1 MHLALRRFV
10 PYSTRFR
17 SFTARTIHYSWRSR
31 RSLPGVRA
39 FCVGVDD
46 KTSST
51 SSAESE
57 VATEENDKFFAEE
70 PIEVSPDS
78 MDYEKSDIDYEYER
92 EIESLSQDADDKVD
106 AQEEEDM
113 PPELGTRLGELQTQS
128 FQAET
133 KQLLQIVSKSL
144 YTDREIFLRELLSNA
159 SDALEKM
166 RYLTQSGSAEQDPNH
181 PLEMT
186 IRTNKTDQ
194 TLTIQD
200 SGIGMTADELV
211 SNLGV
216 IARSGSKNF
225 LKEYGEEGKQIKEES
240 KSDKQD
246 QMENLIGMFGVGFYS
261 AFMVANKIEVY
272 SQSYKGDQAH
282 YWCSEGAGEFSISP
296 AEHVLRGTR
305 IVLHLKDDAKEF
317 CDRFKVESI
326 VKKYSAYLM
335 FPIKLNRSLITS
347 TGALWAINPK
357 EVEDSSHKEFYQLI
371 SNAYDDPLYTF
382 HSHFE
387 NVKYAIQCLFY
398 FPPTHT
404 EKLNMGRMDPGC
416 SVYSRKVLIKPKCR
430 EILPEWLRFVR
441 GVVDSENIPL
451 HISREELQDSKLIEE
466 INTTLQ
472 LKIIDFLKR
481 QAKKDKDKY
490 EKFYKEFAG
499 FIKEGVC
506 TDYKNRRKIGELLRF
521 ETNTTPK
528 GTLVSLDEYLENMGK
543 EQKDIY
549 YLIAP
554 SRGVAMASPYLEAF
568 EGTDTQVL
576 LGYAQIDDFCF
587 QNLQSYR
594 QKELVNAE
602 KSSAPV
608 SKKDEKDSGLT
619 FEESEQLIDF
629 LKKEFPKKIDTVT
642 TTDRLRSSP
651 AILTDH
657 MSQSL
662 MFYLRTLGEKHEMQ
676 PQKMQINPRHPVIK
690 GLQNALSTDRTKAKV
705 VASQLVNNAFIAAG
719 LVDDPREMLHDIN
732 DLMALSLGVTP
743 SPRNET
749 DDTPTSEPET
759 QEDEGGKPEPVDDPD
774 FDPDAQR
781 RRNAP

>member
-1 MHLALRRFV
+1 MYLALRRFV
-10 PYSTRFR
+10 PFSSRFR
-17 SFTARTIHYSWRSR
+17 RFTSRAIHSNWGSR
-31 RSLPGVRA
+31 RPVSTVRA
-39 FCVGVDD
+39 FSSGTD
-46 KTSST
+46 KTSGVSGAADEKDNLHDT
-51 SSAESE
+51 
-57 VATEENDKFFAEE
+57 E
-70 PIEVSPDS
+70 PIEVTAEAV
-78 MDYEKSDIDYEYER
+78 DYEKSAADIDFEK
-92 EIESLSQDADDKVD
+92 EIESMSQDEVKEEADK
-106 AQEEEDM
+106 EEEM
-113 PPELGTRLGELQTQS
+113 PPEQGTRSGELHTQS

-194 TLTIQD
+194 TLTIMD
-200 SGIGMTADELV
+200 SGIGMTHDELV
-211 SNLGV
+211 ANLGV

-225 LKEYGEEGKQIKEES
+225 LKEMGDAKEASVEEA

-261 AFMVANKIEVY
+261 AFMVANKIEVF
-272 SQSYKGDQAH
+272 SQSYKSEKAH
-282 YWCSEGAGEFSISP
+282 YWVSEGAGEFSISP
-296 AEHVLRGTR
+296 AENVLRGTR

-317 CDRFKVESI
+317 CDRFKVEAI

-347 TGALWAINPK
+347 TGALWAVNPK
-357 EVEDSSHKEFYQLI
+357 EVEESSHKEFYQLL
-371 SNAYDDPLYTF
+371 SNAYDDPHYVF

-404 EKLNMGRMDPGC
+404 EKLGMGRLDPGC

-430 EILPEWLRFVR
+430 EILPEWLRFVK

-472 LKIIDFLKR
+472 LKIVDYLKR

-490 EKFYKEFAG
+490 QTFYKEFNG

-506 TDYKNRRKIGELLRF
+506 TDYKNRRKIAELLRF
-521 ETNTTPK
+521 ESNTTPD
-528 GTLVSLDEYLENMGK
+528 GTLVSFDEYIDNMGAD
-543 EQKDIY
+543 QKDVY

-554 SRGVAMASPYLEAF
+554 SRAVAMTSPYLEAF

-576 LGYAQIDDFCF
+576 LGYAQIDDFVF

-602 KSSAPV
+602 KSSAPS

-619 FEESEQLIDF
+619 FEESEELIDF
-629 LKKEFPKKIDTVT
+629 IKKAFPKKIDTVT
-642 TTDRLRSSP
+642 TTDRLKSSP

-657 MSQSL
+657 MSQAVR
-662 MFYLRTLGEKHEMQ
+662 FYLRTLGEKQEMP

-690 GLQNALSTDRTKAKV
+690 GLQKALSTDRTKAKV
-705 VASQLVNNAFIAAG
+705 VTSQLVNNAFIAAG
-719 LVDDPREMLHDIN
+719 LVDDAREMLHDIN
-732 DLMALSLGVTP
+732 DLMAHTLGVTP
-743 SPRNET
+743 IARSET
-749 DDTPTSEPET
+749 VDDTPTSEPEPAV
-759 QEDEGGKPEPVDDPD
+759 DEGGKPEPVNDPD

>member
-10 PYSTRFR
+10 PYSSRFR
-17 SFTARTIHYSWRSR
+17 SFTSRAIHSNWGTR
-31 RSLPGVRA
+31 RPVAGVRA
-39 FCVGVDD
+39 FCVGRSD
-46 KTSST
+46 KTPNT
-51 SSAESE
+51 SGVVSE
-57 VATEENDKFFAEE
+57 EKGENDDE
-70 PIEVSPDS
+70 PIEVSAEAV
-78 MDYEKSDIDYEYER
+78 DYEKPAEDIDYER
-92 EIESLSQDADDKVD
+92 EIESITQDEEKDEADKDD
-106 AQEEEDM
+106 DM
-113 PPELGTRLGELQTQS
+113 PPEQGTRLGELQTQS

-194 TLTIQD
+194 TLTIMD

-225 LKEYGEEGKQIKEES
+225 LKEFGDAKETSEEEVGKS
-240 KSDKQD
+240 NKQD

-261 AFMVANKIEVY
+261 AFMVADKIEVY
-272 SQSYKGDQAH
+272 SQSYKGEPAH
-282 YWCSEGAGEFSISP
+282 YWVSEGAGEFAISP
-296 AEHVLRGTR
+296 AENVLRGTR

-335 FPIKLNRSLITS
+335 FPIKLNKSLITS

-357 EVEDSSHKEFYQLI
+357 EVEESSHKEFYQLL
-371 SNAYDDPLYTF
+371 SNAYDDPHYVF

-387 NVKYAIQCLFY
+387 NIKYAIQCLFY
-398 FPPTHT
+398 FPASHT
-404 EKLNMGRMDPGC
+404 EKLGMGRMDPGC

-430 EILPEWLRFVR
+430 EILPEWLRFVK

-472 LKIIDFLKR
+472 LKIIDYLKR

-490 EKFYKEFAG
+490 TKFYEEFNG

-506 TDYKNRRKIGELLRF
+506 TDYKNRRKIAELLRY
-521 ETNTTPK
+521 ETNKTPA
-528 GTLVSLDEYLENMGK
+528 GTLVSFDEYIDNMG
-543 EQKDIY
+543 EDQKDVY

-554 SRGVAMASPYLEAF
+554 SRAVAMASPYLEAF

-602 KSSAPV
+602 KSSAPM
-608 SKKDEKDSGLT
+608 SKKDEKDTGLT
-619 FEESEQLIDF
+619 FEESEELIDYI
-629 LKKEFPKKIDTVT
+629 KKEFPKRIDTVT
-642 TTDRLRSSP
+642 TTDRLKSSP

-657 MSQSL
+657 MSQAL
-662 MFYLRTLGEKHEMQ
+662 RFYLRTLGEKQEMP

-690 GLQNALSTDRTKAKV
+690 GLQKALSTDRTKAKV
-705 VASQLVNNAFIAAG
+705 VTSQLVNNAFIAAG
-719 LVDDPREMLHDIN
+719 LVDDAREMLHDIN
-732 DLMALSLGVTP
+732 DLMAITLGVPPTA
-743 SPRNET
+743 RNET
-749 DDTPTSEPET
+749 VEETPASDSAVP
-759 QEDEGGKPEPVDDPD
+759 EDEGSMPEPVNDPD
-774 FDPDAQR
+774 FDADAQR

>member
-10 PYSTRFR
+10 PLSSRFR
-17 SFTARTIHYSWRSR
+17 RFTSRAIHSNWGSSRRTI
-31 RSLPGVRA
+31 PGVRA
-39 FCVGVDD
+39 LCVLGTE
-46 KTSST
+46 KTE
-51 SSAESE
+51 SASE
-57 VATEENDKFFAEE
+57 MPKEDFETKPIEVEAE
-70 PIEVSPDS
+70 PIEVDAEPVDHEFTAT
-78 MDYEKSDIDYEYER
+78 DYEKFEKELGDSTGKDEA
-92 EIESLSQDADDKVD
+92 DA
-106 AQEEEDM
+106 EEDL
-113 PPELGTRLGELQTQS
+113 PPELGTRSGELKTQS

-133 KQLLQIVSKSL
+133 KQLLEIVSKSL

-166 RYLTQSGSAEQDPNH
+166 RYLTQSGSAEQDPNL
-181 PLEMT
+181 PLAIT

-200 SGIGMTADELV
+200 SGIGMNADELMN
-211 SNLGV
+211 NLGV

-225 LKEYGEEGKQIKEES
+225 LKEMGEAEEASKEVSKENKQS
-240 KSDKQD
+240 
-246 QMENLIGMFGVGFYS
+246 QMENIIGMFGVGFYS
-261 AFMVANKIEVY
+261 AFMVADKIEVY
-272 SQSYKGDQAH
+272 SQSYKGDPAN

-296 AEHVLRGTR
+296 AENVLQGTR

-317 CDRFKVESI
+317 CDRFRVETI

-347 TGALWAINPK
+347 TGALWATSPK
-357 EVEDSSHKEFYQLI
+357 EVEDGQHKEFYQLI
-371 SNAYDDPLYTF
+371 SNAYDDPYYTF

-404 EKLNMGRMDPGC
+404 EKLGMGRMDPGT

-430 EILPEWLRFVR
+430 EILPEWLRFVK

-472 LKIIDFLKR
+472 LKIIDYLKR
-481 QAKKDKDKY
+481 QVKKDKDKY
-490 EKFYKEFAG
+490 EKFYKEFNG

-506 TDYKNRRKIGELLRF
+506 TDYKNRRKIAELLRF
-521 ETNTTPK
+521 ETNTTPE
-528 GTLVSLDEYLENMGK
+528 GTNVSFDEYIDNMEK
-543 EQKDIY
+543 DQKDIY

-554 SRGVAMASPYLEAF
+554 SRAVALSSPYLEAF
-568 EGTDTQVL
+568 EGTGTQVL
-576 LGYAQIDDFCF
+576 LGYAQIDDFVF

-602 KSSAPV
+602 KSSTPA
-608 SKKDEKDSGLT
+608 SKDDEKNSGLT
-619 FEESEQLIDF
+619 FEESEQLIDYI
-629 LKKEFPKKIDTVT
+629 KKEFSKRIDTVT
-642 TTDRLRSSP
+642 TTDRLKNSP

-657 MSQSL
+657 MSQAL
-662 MFYLRTLGEKHEMQ
+662 RFYLRSLGEKQDMP

-690 GLQNALSTDRTKAKV
+690 GLHKALSTDRTKAKV
-705 VASQLVNNAFIAAG
+705 VTSQLVNNAFIAAG
-719 LVDDPREMLHDIN
+719 LVDDAREMLHDIN
-732 DLMALSLGVTP
+732 DLMAHTLGVPTVPRTETVDETLTP
-743 SPRNET
+743 EQGAP
-749 DDTPTSEPET
+749 DDKE
-759 QEDEGGKPEPVDDPD
+759 KPEPVDDPD
-774 FDPDAQR
+774 FDPEAQR